1 MRIEFFE
8 IPKKGAKA
16 KKKMGNYKKSL
27 LETRKSQLGGI
38 YTRFCQY
45 TAKISSE
52 MDSSSQKHRFT

>member
-1 MRIEFFE
+1 MRIEFFK

-16 KKKMGNYKKSL
+16 KKLPEMVKKCP

-52 MDSSSQKHRFT
+52 MDSSSQKT